1 VSPSAVFFCCLQ
13 VSCHH
18 YTNTYYTSCYLCRRC
33 FLTHGFLR
41 ATHLRLSLG
50 NYVFLNFDLL
60 HSSTTTPVLAST
72 RTTSYDMSTDELIF
86 DLEMEAEK
94 PIVGNDGLVSSSVTS
109 SSPSTDTSFSSECL
123 TEGTLDSVDDELPY
137 FAQYHANRIKPKQS
151 ITPPIPIAST
161 TTTTRS
167 QPIVPWH
174 RTSDT
179 NILNSLEK
187 DSERVRCVVS
197 CFSCKFHNETAAT
210 AHSFLTVTQ
219 FVPPHELVERS
230 GFSLWKKETRYRAHR
245 QFAQ

>member
-1 VSPSAVFFCCLQ
+1 
-13 VSCHH
+13 
-18 YTNTYYTSCYLCRRC
+18 
-33 FLTHGFLR
+33 
-41 ATHLRLSLG
+41 
-50 NYVFLNFDLL
+50 
-60 HSSTTTPVLAST
+60 
-72 RTTSYDMSTDELIF
+72 MSTDELIF

-187 DSERVRCVVS
+187 DSER
-197 CFSCKFHNETAAT
+197 
-210 AHSFLTVTQ
+210 